1 MIRAFTRHFRM
12 LQPSIHS
19 PGDKYLPVMGLV
31 LAVVLTCVGASAD
44 ADRGFRPTDQAPAG
58 LDASRINPLAGEAK

>member
-1 MIRAFTRHFRM
+1 MNIFTRHLRM

-31 LAVVLTCVGASAD
+31 LVALCVCIWA
-44 ADRGFRPTDQAPAG
+44 RAG
-58 LDASRINPLAGEAK
+58 S